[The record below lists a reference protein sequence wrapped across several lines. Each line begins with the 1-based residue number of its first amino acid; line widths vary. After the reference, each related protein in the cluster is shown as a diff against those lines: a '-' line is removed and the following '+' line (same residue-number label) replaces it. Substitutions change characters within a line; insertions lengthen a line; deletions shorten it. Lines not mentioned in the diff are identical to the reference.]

1 VRSLLPPAR
10 AADHPAPSSTTVTGT
25 GREPDAL
32 EPLWVRRLS
41 WVGLAIVLLP
51 LVVGGVTAVQELDG
65 SYYAAGDL
73 AAIELKT
80 HDVLRHPVLTGL
92 FSRDGWDHPG
102 PAMFYV
108 LAGPYRLL
116 GSHTWG
122 LHVGV
127 LLVNGAC
134 IVGMA
139 LIARRRGGVP
149 LFLLTL
155 IGLGLLVQGLGPDF
169 IRDPWNPWLPVLPF
183 GLLVFLTWEMTC
195 GATWALP
202 VAAAVSTFCVQTHIG
217 YGLLAVPL
225 LLWGAGALLLRW
237 RRSGAPDRR
246 QLAGAGA
253 IAALVLAVLWLPPLI
268 EQVTDGQ
275 RGNLQEITSYF
286 RNDDG
291 QEKHS
296 AVEGLRLLSSQLGW
310 HPQWVSGWPDF
321 DFLSGEPDVL
331 QRAASP
337 VLLVPLVAGLVL
349 LWVLRVRNSRSFVAL
364 SGLLVAV
371 GILWVTRTLGP
382 VFTYRVMWEAVV
394 GMVLSIGAAWG
405 VWALLVRS
413 LGRGASQVLAAL
425 ALAVLVVVTV
435 PNVGRAT
442 EQPITS
448 FTDRWDDALAA
459 MVPEVLDGLP
469 DREGDVILRC
479 DQDEGCIVLA
489 GLFLELEERGLRPRV
504 ESEGGVVSSNAEH
517 RVHHGGPVRAVLHIG
532 VQESFD
538 DVMEREG
545 ARLIAYDGRLPPRA
559 AARAAAEIERVD
571 ARYERGEIDE
581 VERYLRRTELSGR
594 LRKPIGIFLEPQ

>member
-1 VRSLLPPAR
+1 
-10 AADHPAPSSTTVTGT
+10 
-25 GREPDAL
+25 
-32 EPLWVRRLS
+32 
-41 WVGLAIVLLP
+41 
-51 LVVGGVTAVQELDG
+51 
-65 SYYAAGDL
+65 
-73 AAIELKT
+73 
-80 HDVLRHPVLTGL
+80 
-92 FSRDGWDHPG
+92 
-102 PAMFYV
+102 
-108 LAGPYRLL
+108 
-116 GSHTWG
+116 
-122 LHVGV
+122 
-127 LLVNGAC
+127 
-134 IVGMA
+134 
-139 LIARRRGGVP
+139 
-149 LFLLTL
+149 
-155 IGLGLLVQGLGPDF
+155 
-169 IRDPWNPWLPVLPF
+169 
-183 GLLVFLTWEMTC
+183 
-195 GATWALP
+195 
-202 VAAAVSTFCVQTHIG
+202 
-217 YGLLAVPL
+217 
-225 LLWGAGALLLRW
+225 
-237 RRSGAPDRR
+237 
-246 QLAGAGA
+246 
-253 IAALVLAVLWLPPLI
+253 VLWLPPLI

-489 GLFLELEERGLRPRV
+489 GLFLELDERGLRPRV
-504 ESEGGVVSSNAEH
+504 ESEGGVVSSNAG
-517 RVHHGGPVRAVLHIG
+517 GGPGGGGDRARRRPLRTRRDRRG
-532 VQESFD
+532 
-538 DVMEREG
+538 G
-545 ARLIAYDGRLPPRA
+545 ALPPANGAQRA
-559 AARAAAEIERVD
+559 APEAHRDLPRAPVTPPSRGRRVV
-571 ARYERGEIDE
+571 A
-581 VERYLRRTELSGR
+581 
-594 LRKPIGIFLEPQ
+594 